1 MTHPDNGAWTSGRRI
16 GLLALMLA
24 IAGAVLLPLLRPLLP
39 VDETR
44 YLTVAWEMHR
54 DGGYLVPHLN
64 GAIYGHKPPLLFW
77 LINLVLALTGVSE
90 GAARLVAPAFGVLA
104 VALTWRLGNRLFPE
118 REGLGARAALV
129 LATTGFFAL
138 YGSLTM
144 FDTMLT
150 SATLLGI
157 LAMLWMDGGGGRR
170 AMALLGMALAFGVLA
185 KGPVI
190 LVHLLPL
197 ALTRPFWTLAPE
209 AEGRGRWFLHL
220 LGAVGIALGLVSLW
234 LGPALVLGGAEYRDE
249 VLWRQSAG
257 RMVNAFDH
265 ARPAWFFVAALPLLL
280 WPWAWQLSTLRG
292 LASPGLWQDRRARLL
307 AIWGLSTLGL
317 FSMISAKQLHY
328 LLPAFPAVAIALAAA
343 PLPRPGR
350 GAVLAGAMVIVPVLI
365 WAVLLATGR
374 AQIDGGPVTT
384 MGALAIILS
393 LGLGSAGLVVLAV
406 AGRRAPLLGWAL
418 VAPIALLVI
427 HVALQAP
434 LGEHFDT
441 DRFATELMRAPQ
453 AGVAVDGFR
462 YQGEFGFTARLPAPV
477 DVIGPDGLNAWAAAH
492 PGGLIIS
499 AKEPG
504 PDLPQVGEGWLEGK
518 LLKLYRLP

>member
-1 MTHPDNGAWTSGRRI
+1 MTHPDIGARTAGRRI
-16 GLLALMLA
+16 GLLALALA
-24 IAGAVLLPLLRPLLP
+24 VAGAVLLPLMRPLLP

-54 DGGYLVPHLN
+54 DGTYLVPHLN

-77 LINLVLALTGVSE
+77 LINLVWAVTGVSE
-90 GAARLVAPAFGVLA
+90 AAARWVAPAFGALS

-129 LATTGFFAL
+129 LATTGVFAL

-150 SATLLGI
+150 SATLLGV
-157 LAMLWMDGGGGRR
+157 LALLWMDDGGGWR
-170 AMALLGMALAFGVLA
+170 AVGLLGLTLAFGVLA

-197 ALTRPFWTLAPE
+197 ALTRPLWTRATE
-209 AEGRGRWFLHL
+209 DRGRWYLSL
-220 LGAVGIALGLVSLW
+220 LAGIGIALGLLSLW
-234 LGPALVLGGAEYRDE
+234 LGPALLLGGAEYRAE

-265 ARPAWFFVAALPLLL
+265 ARPVWFFVAALPLML
-280 WPWAWQLSTLRG
+280 WPWAWRVSALRG
-292 LASPGLWQDRRARLL
+292 LGSPGLWQDRRARIL
-307 AIWGLSTLGL
+307 AIWGLSTLAL

-328 LLPAFPAVAIALAAA
+328 LLPALPAVAIALAAA
-343 PLPRPGR
+343 PAPRPGR
-350 GAVLAGAMVIVPVLI
+350 GAPLAAAMVIVPVLV

-374 AQIDGGPVTT
+374 ARLGGYPVTT
-384 MGALAIILS
+384 MGMPGLALS
-393 LGLGSAGLVVLAV
+393 LALGIAGLALLAV
-406 AGRRAPLLGWAL
+406 AGRRAPLIGWAL
-418 VAPIALLVI
+418 VTPVSLLVM
-427 HVALQAP
+427 HVALMKP
-434 LGEHFDT
+434 LDEHFDT
-441 DRFATELMRAPQ
+441 ARFATELTRAPH

-462 YQGEFGFTARLPAPV
+462 YQGEFGFTARLSAPV
-477 DVIGPDGLNAWAAAH
+477 DEIAPGGLDAWAQAH

-499 AKEPG
+499 TQPTDPG
-504 PDLPQVGEGWLEGK
+504 FPKVGEGFLEGK
-518 LLKLYRLP
+518 LVRLYRLP